1 MNISSYTCN
10 TQELYFLDLLFY
22 PQISPDFQ
30 QHHSS
35 IEPERSYDSFTL
47 SVYYWLVGFDFKI
60 YPIRLK
66 QKFFMGLHSLLLK
79 RGFKIPFHDWSSEV
93 GVML

>member
-1 MNISSYTCN
+1 MNLSAYSCN
-10 TQELYFLDLLFY
+10 TEELYFLHLLFY
-22 PQISPDFQ
+22 PRIQPEFQ

-60 YPIRLK
+60 HPIRWK
-66 QKFFMGLHSLLLK
+66 QEFFMGSHSLLLE
-79 RGFKIPFHDWSSEV
+79 RGFEIPFHNWGYEV
-93 GVML
+93 GVNL